1 MSAHDHRHEDDLHRE
16 TLAVHGGQHVCP
28 TTGAVMPPV
37 YLSSTYAQSSPGV
50 HQGYEYSRSHNPTR
64 YALER
69 CVSRLEGST
78 LTEAEDVS
86 LGGFAF
92 ASGLAATACLL
103 DTLETGDH
111 VIAMDDLYGGTHRLF
126 RQVAERSRG
135 LTFSFV
141 DLTDLDAVHEAV
153 TERTRMLWVE
163 TPTNPMLKV
172 SDLAALAESLGQR
185 GILLACD
192 NTFATPMLQQPLAL
206 GFDIVMH
213 SGTKYLGGHSDVICG
228 LLITANPTVAERI
241 RFHQNAVG
249 SVLGPFDSYLTL
261 RGVKTLALRMARH
274 CESAISLAQLLEAS
288 PKVRRVIYPGLDSH
302 PQIEVARR
310 QMRLNGEPAGGGM
323 ITVTLD
329 TDEAGSRR
337 FLESFEI
344 FALAES
350 LGGVESLVEHPAIM
364 THVSMPGAQRETL
377 GISDSLVRLSVGIES
392 LTDLQVDLQR
402 ALDAV

>member
-1 MSAHDHRHEDDLHRE
+1 MSTPKHQDLHTE

-69 CVSRLEGST
+69 CIARLEGSA
-78 LTEAEDVS
+78 LTEDQDPS
-86 LGGFAF
+86 FGGFAF
-92 ASGLAATACLL
+92 SSGMAATASLL
-103 DTLETGDH
+103 ETLDTGDH

-126 RQVAERSRG
+126 QQVAKRSRG

-141 DLTDLDAVHEAV
+141 DMTDIDAVQAAI
-153 TERTRMLWVE
+153 TPRTRLLWVE

-172 SDLAALAESLGQR
+172 SDLGALAQARSGR
-185 GILLACD
+185 DIILACD
-192 NTFATPMLQQPLAL
+192 NTFATPMLQRPLEH
-206 GFDIVMH
+206 GFDVVMH
-213 SGTKYLGGHSDVICG
+213 SGTKYIGGHSDVVCG
-228 LLITANPTVAERI
+228 LLVTANTEMAQRI

-249 SVLGPFDSYLTL
+249 SVLGPFDSYLAL

-274 CESAISLAQLLEAS
+274 CDSAMELAKMLEAS
-288 PKVRRVIYPGLDSH
+288 PKVQEVIYPGLGNH
-302 PQIEVARR
+302 PQAEVAQR
-310 QMRLNGEPAGGGM
+310 QMQLNSMHAGGGM
-323 ITVTLD
+323 ITATLD

-337 FLESFEI
+337 FLEAFEI
-344 FALAES
+344 FSLAES

-364 THVSMPGAQRETL
+364 THASVPIADRAAL
-377 GISDSLVRLSVGIES
+377 GISDSLIRLSVGIEA
-392 LTDLQVDLQR
+392 LVDLKADLQR

>member
-1 MSAHDHRHEDDLHRE
+1 MSTHEHQDLHTE

-69 CVSRLEGST
+69 CVARLEGSK
-78 LTEAEDVS
+78 LTEEQDAS
-86 LGGFAF
+86 FGGFAF
-92 ASGLAATACLL
+92 SSGLAATASLL
-103 DTLETGDH
+103 DILHTGDH

-135 LTFSFV
+135 IAFSFV
-141 DLTDLDAVHEAV
+141 DMTDMDAVQAAV
-153 TERTRMLWVE
+153 TDRTRLLWVE

-172 SDLAALAESLGQR
+172 SDLGALAETLR
-185 GILLACD
+185 GRDITLACD
-192 NTFATPMLQQPLAL
+192 NTFATPMLQRPLEY
-206 GFDIVMH
+206 GFDVVMH
-213 SGTKYLGGHSDVICG
+213 SGTKYMGGHSDVVCG
-228 LLITANPTVAERI
+228 LLVTANAEIAQRI

-249 SVLGPFDSYLTL
+249 SVLGPFDSYLAL

-274 CESAISLAQLLEAS
+274 CDSAMALAQMLEAS
-288 PKVRRVIYPGLDSH
+288 PKVQQVIYPGLDSH
-302 PQIEVARR
+302 PQAEVAQR
-310 QMRLNGEPAGGGM
+310 QMQLNSIHAGGGM

-337 FLESFEI
+337 FLEAFEI
-344 FALAES
+344 FSLAES

-364 THVSMPGAQRETL
+364 THASVPRDHREAL
-377 GISDSLVRLSVGIES
+377 GISDSLVRLSVGIEA
-392 LTDLQVDLQR
+392 LVDLQADLQR